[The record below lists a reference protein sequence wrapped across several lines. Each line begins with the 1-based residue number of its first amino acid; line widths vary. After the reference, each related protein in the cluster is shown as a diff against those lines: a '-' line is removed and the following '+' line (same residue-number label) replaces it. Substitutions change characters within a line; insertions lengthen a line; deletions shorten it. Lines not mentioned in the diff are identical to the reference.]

1 MLSAALTQGR
11 EALASGHHGAAAQAL
26 QPALTASAESDDP
39 HSWCEAH
46 ALLAHARFGL
56 AQFEAS
62 MAHAQKAAQGWQ
74 TLGDGASACRAWR
87 LMAFAMTESGDHA
100 GALGA
105 ARTAFD
111 AAERHGLP
119 FEALQ
124 LMALIGSLH
133 ERLGD
138 FEAGELLLLQ
148 GLSRAQ
154 DRREQPIVAHICSAL
169 VTLLISAHEADLR
182 ESDTARAQAT
192 ANRLAVQTAR
202 LQALN
207 REERSALARAIQ
219 LSNIGAALAIGDRLA
234 EGAAMLEQSLAVC
247 RAEDFAAVG
256 MKALVRLAQIRL
268 RQGRVDEAEAACGEL
283 GRWLERH
290 PHRQASADR
299 AGLQASIATA
309 RGQPEGPEPPH
320 AGAWPVG
327 PMREY
332 GFDEADLLDRVRAI
346 EADAL
351 RQNSGLG

>member
-1 MLSAALTQGR
+1 MLSAALAQGR
-11 EALASGHHGAAAQAL
+11 DALAAGHHGAAAQAL

-39 HSWCEAH
+39 RSWCEAH

-56 AQFEAS
+56 GQFEAS
-62 MAHAQKAAQGWQ
+62 MAHAQKAATGWQ
-74 TLGDGASACRAWR
+74 TLGDGASACQAWR

-100 GALGA
+100 GALAA

-111 AAERHGLP
+111 AAELHGLA

-138 FEAGELLLLQ
+138 FDAGELLLLQ

-169 VTLLISAHEADLR
+169 VTLLISAHEQQLR
-182 ESDTARAQAT
+182 QGDIARAQAT

-202 LQALN
+202 LHALS
-207 REERSALARAIQ
+207 REERSALARAVQ
-219 LSNIGAALAIGDRLA
+219 LSSIGAALAVGDRLA
-234 EGAAMLEQSLAVC
+234 DGAEMLEQSLATC
-247 RAEDFAAVG
+247 RAEDFGAVA
-256 MKALVRLAQIRL
+256 MKALLRLARIRL
-268 RQGRVDEAEAACGEL
+268 RQGLVDDAEAACSEL

-290 PHRQASADR
+290 PHPQASADR
-299 AGLQASIATA
+299 AGLQRSIAAA

-320 AGAWPVG
+320 AGARPVG
-327 PMREY
+327 PMREH

-346 EADAL
+346 EARAL
-351 RQNSGLG
+351 RR

>member
-1 MLSAALTQGR
+1 MLSAALSLSR
-11 EALASGHHGAAAQAL
+11 EALAAGRHGAALQAL

-39 HSWCEAH
+39 RSWCEAH
-46 ALLAHARFGL
+46 LLLAHARFGL
-56 AQFEAS
+56 AHFDAS
-62 MAHAQKAAQGWQ
+62 MDHAQKAAQGWQ
-74 TLGDGASACRAWR
+74 VLGDGARACRAWR
-87 LMAFAMTESGDHA
+87 LLAFAMTESGDHA
-100 GALGA
+100 GALAA

-111 AAERHGLP
+111 GAELHGLD

-124 LMALIGSLH
+124 LMTLIGSLH
-133 ERLGD
+133 EQLGD
-138 FEAGELLLLQ
+138 FDAGELLLLQ

-169 VTLLISAHEADLR
+169 VTLLISAHEEQLR
-182 ESDTARAQAT
+182 QGDTARAQAT

-202 LQALN
+202 LHALS
-207 REERSALARAIQ
+207 REERSALARAVQ

-234 EGAAMLEQSLAVC
+234 EGAAMLEQSLAIC
-247 RAEDFAAVG
+247 RTEAFGAVA
-256 MKALVRLAQIRL
+256 MKALLRLARIRL
-268 RQGRVDEAEAACGEL
+268 RQGLLDDAEAACSEL

-290 PHRQASADR
+290 PHPQASADR

-320 AGAWPVG
+320 AGARPVR
-327 PMREY
+327 PMREH

-346 EADAL
+346 EACAL